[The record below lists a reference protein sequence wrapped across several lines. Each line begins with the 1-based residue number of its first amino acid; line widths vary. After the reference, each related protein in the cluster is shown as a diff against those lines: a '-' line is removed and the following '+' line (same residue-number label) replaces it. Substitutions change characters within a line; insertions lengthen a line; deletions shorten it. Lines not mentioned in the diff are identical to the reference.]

1 LLVTAESGPRRASYF
16 SRAAFCAIAIGQFSL
31 QIYFARIFHAGGWA
45 F

>member
-1 LLVTAESGPRRASYF
+1 MSFLRSQRLFVES
-16 SRAAFCAIAIGQFSL
+16 AITIGQFSL